1 MPATPSTPPTS
12 RPATDYTLEN
22 WVSAS
27 DLAAPARE
35 QLLKRIET
43 LPRLPSAV
51 QQLLSQEFI
60 DRASSS
66 ELSKV
71 VMSEPAVT
79 AQVLATVNSPLYKL
93 RNPVESIGQA
103 ITFLGVNQVRAIC
116 IQRFLTKAFSSSD
129 ERVGLALDAVWH
141 TNSAATLLLPKL
153 VQAFR
158 PAEPVALTSQII
170 LSFVGQLGVAAL
182 MPPPSL
188 GLWARLDRILR
199 CRMEERFLGINA
211 TEVGALVLRGWGI
224 PEPMVTAVGAID
236 RVLVTP
242 ANGLAAASAV
252 QSAVGFLC
260 VWMAEQLAR
269 GLGSSA
275 ASPWSPLNPDCIEL
289 RAWFSYLSL
298 PGMREGA
305 DKMADESLQALYQQ
319 IRSELAG

>member
-1 MPATPSTPPTS
+1 MSATPSTRPT
-12 RPATDYTLEN
+12 PITYYALAD

-27 DLAAPARE
+27 DLEASVSE

-51 QQLLSQEFI
+51 QQLMSQEFI
-60 DRASSS
+60 DKASSS

-79 AQVLATVNSPLYKL
+79 AQVLATVNSPLYNL

-129 ERVGLALDAVWH
+129 ERVGLALDSVWH
-141 TNSAATLLLPKL
+141 TNSAATLLLPRL
-153 VQAFR
+153 VQMFR
-158 PAEPVALTSQII
+158 PADPVALTSQII

-188 GLWARLDRILR
+188 GVWSRLDRILR
-199 CRMEERFLGINA
+199 YRMEQKFLGLNA
-211 TEVGALVLRGWGI
+211 TEIGALVLRSWGI
-224 PEPMVTAVGAID
+224 PQPMVAAVGAID

-242 ANGLAAASAV
+242 ADGLPAPSAV

-275 ASPWSPLNPDCIEL
+275 ASPWSPLDPECAEL
-289 RAWFSYLSL
+289 QAWFSYLSL

-305 DKMADESLQALYQQ
+305 DKMTAESLQTLYQQ
-319 IRSELAG
+319 IRAELAG

>member
-1 MPATPSTPPTS
+1 MSDASHYPSAS
-12 RPATDYTLEN
+12 RPNTDYTLNE
-22 WVSAS
+22 WVSAN
-27 DLAAPARE
+27 DLPAPVRD

-43 LPRLPSAV
+43 LPRLPVAV
-51 QQLLSQEFI
+51 QRLLSQEFI
-60 DRASSS
+60 DKATSSD
-66 ELSKV
+66 LGKV
-71 VMSEPAVT
+71 VMSEPAVA
-79 AQVLATVNSPLYKL
+79 AQVIAAMNSPLYKL
-93 RNPVESIGQA
+93 RNPVDSIGQA

-116 IQRFLTKAFSSSD
+116 IQRLLTKAFSSSD
-129 ERVGLALDAVWH
+129 ARVGLALDSVWH

-158 PAEPVALTSQII
+158 LAEPAALTSQII

-188 GLWARLDRILR
+188 GVWSRLDRMLR
-199 CRMEERFLGINA
+199 YRMEEKFIGINA
-211 TEVGALVLRGWGI
+211 TEIGALVLRGWGI

-242 ANGLAAASAV
+242 ADGLPAASAT

-275 ASPWSPLNPDCIEL
+275 ASPWSPLDPQCAEL
-289 RAWFSYLSL
+289 QAWFSYVSL
-298 PGMREGA
+298 PGMSEGI
-305 DKMADESLQALYQQ
+305 DKMGAESLQDLYQQ
-319 IRSELAG
+319 IRTELAA